1 VRSNDVAASHGA
13 RIEKLDPKK
22 LFYLQSKGI
31 DPQEAKR
38 LMLEGFVEQMLSI
51 MRHSE

>member
-13 RIEKLDPKK
+13 RIEKLDEKK

-31 DPQEAKR
+31 SEQDSKR
-38 LMLEGFVEQMLSI
+38 LMIEGFVETMFSLVES
-51 MRHSE
+51 